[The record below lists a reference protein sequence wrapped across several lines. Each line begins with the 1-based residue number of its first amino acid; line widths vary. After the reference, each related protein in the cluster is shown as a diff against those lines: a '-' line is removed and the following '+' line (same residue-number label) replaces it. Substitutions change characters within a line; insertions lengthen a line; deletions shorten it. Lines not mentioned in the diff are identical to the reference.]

1 MAALPQRR
9 GKKGSTVR
17 YHQNLSPNDI
27 LPKST
32 DAAPGRMNPGCR
44 GASVTTA
51 GSFRSHV
58 GIRGNTDRLWAGVY
72 LTGPTLGAVH
82 IGSSTPTVNGTT
94 EQYGSFGR
102 LTYQLLQGED
112 YSLHVGGD
120 AQAVFKSPTNTTT
133 GIASLTLSD
142 RLELRIDPTAILTT
156 GAMANAFAAQVYSG
170 EAAAGGGPLFFQGEY
185 LHFNIDRALGL
196 PTLQFNGWNA
206 QASWTLTGE
215 SRVYNP
221 STGSYGTIIPT
232 HPFAATGYYWG
243 AWEIAGRYSGP
254 ELVCQSKRSVH
265 VRLPA
270 WHDRQTGERRGRNQY
285 RRQIRCHGDAGAGKF
300 LAAAG
305 GLHTAAGPP
314 FERHKPLHGS
324 RAGPALAT
332 SDADRERPP
341 VAGAPATLQTGS
353 TGNTCSRMM
362 PPTWAAPVRVVGRSD
377 HRGSHAQPRRSPVDR
392 PPCGRAG

>member
-1 MAALPQRR
+1 
-9 GKKGSTVR
+9 
-17 YHQNLSPNDI
+17 
-27 LPKST
+27 
-32 DAAPGRMNPGCR
+32 MNPGCR

-232 HPFAATGYYWG
+232 HPFAATGYYLLL
-243 AWEIAGRYSGP
+243 GRMGNRGP
-254 ELVCQSKRSVH
+254 
-265 VRLPA
+265 
-270 WHDRQTGERRGRNQY
+270 
-285 RRQIRCHGDAGAGKF
+285 
-300 LAAAG
+300 
-305 GLHTAAGPP
+305 
-314 FERHKPLHGS
+314 
-324 RAGPALAT
+324 
-332 SDADRERPP
+332 
-341 VAGAPATLQTGS
+341 LQ
-353 TGNTCSRMM
+353 
-362 PPTWAAPVRVVGRSD
+362 WA
-377 HRGSHAQPRRSPVDR
+377 
-392 PPCGRAG
+392 

>member
-1 MAALPQRR
+1 
-9 GKKGSTVR
+9 
-17 YHQNLSPNDI
+17 
-27 LPKST
+27 
-32 DAAPGRMNPGCR
+32 MNPGCR

-196 PTLQFNGWNA
+196 PTLQFDGWYA

-232 HPFAATGYYWG
+232 HPFAANGYYWG
-243 AWEIAGRYSGP
+243 AWEIAGRYSVTD
-254 ELVCQSKRSVH
+254 LND
-265 VRLPA
+265 RL
-270 WHDRQTGERRGRNQY
+270 GRKDG
-285 RRQIRCHGDAGAGKF
+285 I
-300 LAAAG
+300 AG
-305 GLHTAAGPP
+305 GDQAVYTVGLNWYVNRNVR
-314 FERHKPLHGS
+314 FMFDYLHGMIGKQAS
-324 RAGPALAT
+324 GVVATNTGAKFDAMAMRAQ
-332 SDADRERPP
+332 
-341 VAGAPATLQTGS
+341 V
-353 TGNTCSRMM
+353 NF
-362 PPTWAAPVRVVGRSD
+362 
-377 HRGSHAQPRRSPVDR
+377 
-392 PPCGRAG
+392 